1 MVGLIPK
8 TYILH
13 VLKNGCENL
22 LSDNPD
28 FRELC
33 SKEGIELV
41 QTKDSNNL
49 KSIIRQY
56 RPDILLI
63 EDTVFE
69 ENLSNPEIS
78 YRSKSCQPFKLV
90 IAREG
95 TSKEK
100 VFEYFKQGADEVVI
114 RDISS
119 QEAFLKIF
127 SILRRKSVLEQ
138 NQLTGL
144 PSINRTYTIL
154 EHCRKNLSDWHAIH
168 VDILHFQSYSHM
180 YGVSSADSAIRE
192 TARILTESLKDI
204 NNQNAFLGHLGR
216 DNFLVLCDSGN
227 LENILNLAKQN
238 FKTILNNIYKQEDFD
253 SGYIICSAPK
263 KVRRKEGLLDLNIGV
278 CSSIDRN
285 FLSGTDI
292 IEQAVKNKN
301 KNESKNKK
309 VLILEDDFDFASLL
323 EETLSREGSEAKIS
337 QGFKSLLSEIE
348 EYQPRTVII
357 EVARLGHQNFL
368 ELSHSLKALK
378 DKLSLK
384 IVIATNI
391 PGYKNF
397 LDAVADV
404 YIPKPYDL
412 ETLLKEVRRLRFSN
426 A

>member
-1 MVGLIPK
+1 MGLIPK

-13 VLKNGCENL
+13 IVKNESENI
-22 LSDNPD
+22 LSDNQT

-33 SKEGIELV
+33 ASENIEIV
-41 QTKDSNNL
+41 QAPNSHDL
-49 KSIIRQY
+49 KPIIRQF

-63 EDTVFE
+63 EDKVFE
-69 ENLSNPEIS
+69 ENLNNPEIT

-90 IAREG
+90 IAEKES
-95 TSKEK
+95 SKEK
-100 VFEYFKQGADEVVI
+100 IFEYFKQGADEVVT
-114 RDISS
+114 RDISA

-127 SILRRKSVLEQ
+127 SILRRKTVLEQ

-180 YGVSSADSAIRE
+180 YGVASADSAIRE
-192 TARILTESLKDI
+192 TAKILTESLKNL
-204 NNQNAFLGHLGR
+204 NNQNVFLGHLGR
-216 DNFLVLCDSGN
+216 DNFLVLCDSNSLEFILNITKGN
-227 LENILNLAKQN
+227 FKNILNK
-238 FKTILNNIYKQEDFD
+238 IYKQEDFD

-323 EETLSREGSEAKIS
+323 EETLIREGSEAKIS
-337 QGFKSLLSEIE
+337 QGFKTLIQEIE

-357 EVARLGHQNFL
+357 EAAKLGHQSFI
-368 ELSHSLKALK
+368 ELSQSLKTLK
-378 DKLSLK
+378 NKLGLK

-397 LDAVADV
+397 LDTIADV